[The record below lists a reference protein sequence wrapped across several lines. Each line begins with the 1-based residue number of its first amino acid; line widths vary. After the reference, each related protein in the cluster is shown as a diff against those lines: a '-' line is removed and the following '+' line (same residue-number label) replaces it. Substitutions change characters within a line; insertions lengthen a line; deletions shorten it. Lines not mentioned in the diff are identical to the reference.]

1 MYFSETE
8 LAQFEGSIEILRV
21 ILTKKIVVVRSSMK
35 SVQIKNCLLLLRSLK
50 NRLINLLNMKK
61 HFWAVLMLMVSVS
74 FFSCS
79 DVQDD
84 ETDEVKIEKTY
95 EERVNEIRESIRKN
109 PEWLANIEK
118 KAKEQNISVDSMILL
133 DARWLVDDQ
142 DGKHLDPSVLNKT
155 TADTT
160 NVQQRIRDMESKIR
174 KDAKWMEEI
183 NRKAKERNITA
194 DSMIK
199 ADAIWMVDEEDGK
212 HKQ

>member
-1 MYFSETE
+1 M
-8 LAQFEGSIEILRV
+8 V
-21 ILTKKIVVVRSSMK
+21 
-35 SVQIKNCLLLLRSLK
+35 
-50 NRLINLLNMKK
+50 NLFYMKK
-61 HFWAVLMLMVSVS
+61 QFWAVLLLMVSVS

-95 EERVNEIRESIRKN
+95 EERVNEIREAIRKN

-118 KAKEQNISVDSMILL
+118 KAKEQNISVDSMMLL

-142 DGKHLDPSVLNKT
+142 DGKHLDPSVLNKV

-174 KDAKWMEEI
+174 KDAKWMDEV
-183 NRKAKERNITA
+183 NRKAKERNITV